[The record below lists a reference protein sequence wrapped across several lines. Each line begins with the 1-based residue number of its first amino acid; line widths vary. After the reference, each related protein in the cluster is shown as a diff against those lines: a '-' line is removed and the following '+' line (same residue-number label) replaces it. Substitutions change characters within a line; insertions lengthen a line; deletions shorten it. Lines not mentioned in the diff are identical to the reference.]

1 MRANIYCSLCARH
14 HPKCCAHINSFN
26 AHDNRIKEGLWMT
39 PLFARWK
46 DWAPERLISLLLIF
60 SISSSNS
67 TCWQKLHSWL
77 PRTFSYFKFK
87 ISLEFLRPLL
97 FPGWFS
103 SSWGSCSIMTP
114 GEGIRSLVAI
124 ICRTTASAEM
134 FSPVWSSAQMD
145 DPAGQRLLRGLKSH
159 LVPSHTAHTLTTVGL
174 LTKRP
179 LQAHLLSLCF
189 LAIDLPSP
197 SREMWNRVCS
207 PKACSARKRGRQ
219 AVEALSVLT
228 HSVALSTYP
237 QGHLTGAVGK
247 PCFLRP
253 NPVHGHKF
261 PPSSYPLTHLNVL
274 VLLTLPQ
281 HIKRVG
287 GSRCSFLW
295 EPSGIWSSHF
305 CP

>member
-1 MRANIYCSLCARH
+1 MVAQNCSRWGFQALSLFSNHFLFFSLFAWGMYSYVHMYAFCRWELCARH
-14 HPKCCAHINSFN
+14 HPKCCAHISSFN
-26 AHDNRIKEGLWMT
+26 AHNNRIKEGLWMT

-114 GEGIRSLVAI
+114 GEGIPSLVAI
-124 ICRTTASAEM
+124 ICRTMASAEM
-134 FSPVWSSAQMD
+134 FSPVWPLAQMD

-159 LVPSHTAHTLTTVGL
+159 LVPSHTAHTLTTAGL

-189 LAIDLPSP
+189 LAISQALLERCETVSALLRHARPGSEAGRLWRPSLCWHILLPYLHILRDISP
-197 SREMWNRVCS
+197 V
-207 PKACSARKRGRQ
+207 Q
-219 AVEALSVLT
+219 
-228 HSVALSTYP
+228 
-237 QGHLTGAVGK
+237 
-247 PCFLRP
+247 
-253 NPVHGHKF
+253 
-261 PPSSYPLTHLNVL
+261 
-274 VLLTLPQ
+274 
-281 HIKRVG
+281 
-287 GSRCSFLW
+287 
-295 EPSGIWSSHF
+295 
-305 CP
+305 